1 MRKMQKQ
8 CFFVFLFIFEKLVVT
23 ILGYSNGAPSSV
35 CSSMLPSHGANPQSS
50 SPPYSLKVDKSTY
63 SPGDQ
68 ITVTLSGNT
77 YTGFLLEA
85 QQVGGG
91 NAVGSF
97 NIPSNSFSMGLQCN
111 GVPNSAV
118 THKSSSSKSS
128 LSFTWVS
135 SSSNSLGDIEFRLA
149 YFFMFIFLW
158 ILFPVARGMV
168 FVVMISDT
176 TVIILHL
183 LPPSTTTTLQGS
195 STKNPFTISSSGCG
209 VTKTCFSIPANCDPS
224 TSSSCYFMSSAATQD
239 GIQFEIYGQT
249 DGYVAVGFSDD
260 QQMGSDD
267 IYSCALNNNGGVN
280 VQHVYSI
287 GQSLSSPLSS
297 VNVSTIAASYSGGVM
312 KCSFITK
319 NAISTQQRS
328 SANTYFI
335 FLANGPTSNGNMQF
349 HPSTPFISPSKVDL
363 LGLQVASGSVIQD
376 PLIKAHGALML
387 IAWMTTGSIGMIIAR
402 YFKHVG
408 KGKKIGG
415 KDIWFQVHMFLM
427 IMTVSLTIIAFIL
440 AFVSAQSWSGGA
452 HPVLG
457 CIVMGLALIQ
467 PFGATFRC
475 APTDKR
481 RPIFNYL
488 HAVNAVIMKVL
499 AVATIFLG
507 LQLLSS
513 SSPSTQWT
521 VKVMGG
527 FFGWECL
534 IIIILDVNKFLK
546 TKAIYENVSKDR
558 LEPLILIIYILVN
571 LCFMIALLAG
581 IGQT

>member
-1 MRKMQKQ
+1 
-8 CFFVFLFIFEKLVVT
+8 
-23 ILGYSNGAPSSV
+23 
-35 CSSMLPSHGANPQSS
+35 
-50 SPPYSLKVDKSTY
+50 
-63 SPGDQ
+63 
-68 ITVTLSGNT
+68 
-77 YTGFLLEA
+77 
-85 QQVGGG
+85 
-91 NAVGSF
+91 
-97 NIPSNSFSMGLQCN
+97 MGLGCN

-118 THKSSSSKSS
+118 THTSSSSKSS

-135 SSSNSLGDIEFRLA
+135 SSSNSLGDIEFRA
-149 YFFMFIFLW
+149 T
-158 ILFPVARGMV
+158 
-168 FVVMISDT
+168 VVSSKKTFWTNVKSATVKANVVSNNPSSNTAAPTVT
-176 TVIILHL
+176 TTSTT
-183 LPPSTTTTLQGS
+183 STTTTTSTTSTTTQQGS
-195 STKNPFTISSSGCG
+195 FTKNSFNISSSGCG
-209 VTKTCFSIPANCDPS
+209 VTKTCFSSPASCDPS
-224 TSSSCYFMSSAATQD
+224 TSSSCNFMSSAATQD

-249 DGYVAVGFSDD
+249 NGYVAVGFSDD
-260 QQMGSDD
+260 QKMGSDD
-267 IYSCALNNNGGVN
+267 IYSCALNNGAVN

-328 SANTYFI
+328 STNTYFI

-349 HPSTPFISPSKVDL
+349 HPSIPIISPSKIDL
-363 LGLQVASGSVIQD
+363 LGFQVASGSVIQD

-415 KDIWFQVHMFLM
+415 KDIWFQVHIFLM
-427 IMTVSLTIIAFIL
+427 IMTISSTIIAFIL

-467 PFGATFRC
+467 PFGAIFRC
-475 APTDKR
+475 APTDER

-513 SSPSTQWT
+513 SSTSAQWT

-534 IIIILDVNKFLK
+534 IIIILDVKKFLK
-546 TKAIYENVSKDR
+546 RKAIYENVSKDR
-558 LEPLILIIYILVN
+558 LEPLILIIYIIGN
-571 LCFMIALLAG
+571 LCFMIALLTG

>member
-1 MRKMQKQ
+1 MRDDESKFRDLYVERELKSSPTGRHCKGEDKWMVQERSYTCGKAMNSQSVLSTQMQKQ

-111 GVPNSAV
+111 GVP
-118 THKSSSSKSS
+118 
-128 LSFTWVS
+128 
-135 SSSNSLGDIEFRLA
+135 
-149 YFFMFIFLW
+149 
-158 ILFPVARGMV
+158 
-168 FVVMISDT
+168 
-176 TVIILHL
+176 
-183 LPPSTTTTLQGS
+183 GS

-335 FLANGPTSNGNMQF
+335 FLANGPTSNG
-349 HPSTPFISPSKVDL
+349 
-363 LGLQVASGSVIQD
+363 
-376 PLIKAHGALML
+376 ALML

-415 KDIWFQVHMFLM
+415 KDIWFQ
-427 IMTVSLTIIAFIL
+427 
-440 AFVSAQSWSGGA
+440 GA

-546 TKAIYENVSKDR
+546 TKGKD
-558 LEPLILIIYILVN
+558 EY
-571 LCFMIALLAG
+571 FD
-581 IGQT
+581 